1 MHGKKAFLILWASL
15 AAAADFSGSSALKF
29 TADTVAFGPRPPGSA
44 ALGKLQ
50 HYIASSLKQCRCEV
64 SEDAFT
70 AQTPAGPVAMKNII
84 ARFAGNSGRAIAVTG
99 HYDTKVFREF
109 RFVGAN
115 DAGASTG
122 FLLEMARVLAGKP
135 RKDDVYVVW
144 FDGEEAF
151 GEWSSTDGIYGSR
164 HLAAR
169 WAADGTARRLKAL
182 INVDMIGD
190 KDLGILKD
198 SYSSAVIGRL
208 VWQVAAELGYSRH
221 FLNQATAIEDDH
233 IPFVR
238 AGVPALD
245 LIDFSYGA
253 DHSWWHTAEDTMDK
267 LSARSLQVV
276 GDVLLESIRRLEQ

>member
-1 MHGKKAFLILWASL
+1 
-15 AAAADFSGSSALKF
+15 
-29 TADTVAFGPRPPGSA
+29 
-44 ALGKLQ
+44 
-50 HYIASSLKQCRCEV
+50 
-64 SEDAFT
+64 
-70 AQTPAGPVAMKNII
+70 
-84 ARFAGNSGRAIAVTG
+84 
-99 HYDTKVFREF
+99 
-109 RFVGAN
+109 
-115 DAGASTG
+115 
-122 FLLEMARVLAGKP
+122 
-135 RKDDVYVVW
+135 
-144 FDGEEAF
+144 
-151 GEWSSTDGIYGSR
+151 
-164 HLAAR
+164 
-169 WAADGTARRLKAL
+169 
-182 INVDMIGD
+182 VDMIGD

-238 AGVPALD
+238 AGVAALD